1 VGVGEKPE
9 RPGVTPTQD
18 PGGRLTR
25 RSSDRTQHPLF
36 WAALAAPGIIWLAVL
51 FIVPFYAIVAIAGGQ
66 VDVFGNPVA
75 VWNPLHWSSMNFSAA
90 WRDVAGAS
98 AFVGPI
104 LLRTLLYVALAS
116 LISLLIAYPAAYFVA
131 RFAGRRKALFLVLL
145 IAPFWISYMM
155 RMLAWIGL
163 LQTNG
168 YVNKVLS
175 SLHLISQPV
184 DWLGGLGITVVL
196 GLVYG
201 YIPYLILVLYAG
213 LDRIDP
219 ALIEAG
225 RDLGL
230 GRVRTFVRVTLP
242 MSRQA
247 ILTGM
252 LITVLPM
259 LGDYFTNQL
268 LSGTTGTTMLGN
280 VIDDQLTSSGGV
292 LEGQGAVFSL
302 LFLLVLIAPMIYYVL
317 ATNRSSRSAT

>member
-1 VGVGEKPE
+1 VT
-9 RPGVTPTQD
+9 RPSR
-18 PGGRLTR
+18 GRNEHR
-25 RSSDRTQHPLF
+25 LF
-36 WAALAAPGIIWLAVL
+36 WAALAAPGIIWLALL
-51 FIVPFYAIVAIAGGQ
+51 FIVPFYAILAIAGGQ
-66 VDVFGNPVA
+66 LNIFGNPVA
-75 VWNPLHWSSMNFSAA
+75 VWNPLAWSAA
-90 WRDVAGAS
+90 NFIGAWHDVAGPS
-98 AFVGPI
+98 AFVVPI
-104 LLRTLLYVALAS
+104 ILRTLLYVSLAS

-131 RFAGRRKALFLVLL
+131 RFAGRRKALFLILL

-155 RMLAWIGL
+155 RMLAWIDL
-163 LQTNG
+163 LQTDG
-168 YVNKVLS
+168 YVNKVLT

-184 DWLGGLGITVVL
+184 DWLGGMSITVVL

-201 YIPYLILVLYAG
+201 YIPYLIIVLYAG
-213 LDRIDP
+213 LDRIDQ

-268 LSGTTGTTMLGN
+268 LSGTTGPAMFGN

-302 LFLLVLIAPMIYYVL
+302 LFLLILVAPMIYYVV
-317 ATNRSSRSAT
+317 ATNRSSRSAA

>member
-1 VGVGEKPE
+1 VGVGEKAE
-9 RPGVTPTQD
+9 RPGVTPGQD
-18 PGGRLTR
+18 PAGRLTR
-25 RSSDRTQHPLF
+25 RSSDRTQHRLF

-75 VWNPLHWSSMNFSAA
+75 VWNPLHWSGMNFSAA

-104 LLRTLLYVALAS
+104 LLRTLVYVALAS

-131 RFAGRRKALFLVLL
+131 RFAGRRKALFLILL

-163 LQTNG
+163 LQTDG
-168 YVNKVLS
+168 YVNKALIWM
-175 SLHLISQPV
+175 HLISQPV
-184 DWLGGLGITVVL
+184 DWLGGLGLTVVL

-302 LFLLVLIAPMIYYVL
+302 LFLLVLIAPMIYYVV
-317 ATNRSSRSAT
+317 ATSRSSRSAT

>member
-1 VGVGEKPE
+1 MT
-9 RPGVTPTQD
+9 RPSRG
-18 PGGRLTR
+18 PG
-25 RSSDRTQHPLF
+25 QHRLF
-36 WAALAAPGIIWLAVL
+36 WAALAAPGIIWLALL
-51 FIVPFYAIVAIAGGQ
+51 FLVPFYAILAIAGGQ
-66 VDVFGNPVA
+66 LDIFGNPVA
-75 VWNPLHWSSMNFSAA
+75 VWNPLAWSSANFTAA
-90 WRDVAGAS
+90 WHDVAGSS

-131 RFAGRRKALFLVLL
+131 RFAGRRKALFLILL

-155 RMLAWIGL
+155 RMLAWIDL
-163 LQTNG
+163 LQTDG

-175 SLHLISQPV
+175 WMHLISQPV
-184 DWLGGLGITVVL
+184 DWLGGMGITVVL

-242 MSRQA
+242 LSRQA

-268 LSGTTGTTMLGN
+268 LSGTTGTTMFGN
-280 VIDDQLTSSGGV
+280 VIDDQLTSGGGV

-302 LFLLVLIAPMIYYVL
+302 LFLLVLIAPMIYYVV

>member
-1 VGVGEKPE
+1 VT
-9 RPGVTPTQD
+9 RPSSGQ
-18 PGGRLTR
+18 R
-25 RSSDRTQHPLF
+25 RLF

-51 FIVPFYAIVAIAGGQ
+51 FIVPFYTILAIAGGTL
-66 VDVFGNPVA
+66 DLFGNPVA
-75 VWNPLHWSSMNFSAA
+75 VWNPLQWSSTNFIGA
-90 WRDVAGAS
+90 WHDVAGES

-104 LLRTLLYVALAS
+104 LLRTLVYVALAS
-116 LISLLIAYPAAYFVA
+116 VIALLIAYPAAYFVA
-131 RFAGRRKALFLVLL
+131 RFAGRRKALFLILL

-155 RMLAWIGL
+155 RMLAWIDL
-163 LQTNG
+163 LQTDG
-168 YVNKVLS
+168 YVNKALS
-175 SLHLISQPV
+175 FLHLISQPV

-230 GRVRTFVRVTLP
+230 GRVRTFLRVTLP
-242 MSRQA
+242 LSRQA

-268 LSGTTGTTMLGN
+268 LSGTTGTTMFGN

-292 LEGQGAVFSL
+292 LAGQGAVFSL
-302 LFLLVLIAPMIYYVL
+302 LFLLFLIAPMIYYVV
-317 ATNRSSRSAT
+317 ATNRSARGAT

>member
-1 VGVGEKPE
+1 MGVGEKAE

-18 PGGRLTR
+18 PAGRLTG
-25 RSSDRTQHPLF
+25 RSSDRTQHRLF

-131 RFAGRRKALFLVLL
+131 RFAGRRKALFLILL

-163 LQTNG
+163 LQTDG
-168 YVNKVLS
+168 YVNKALS

-302 LFLLVLIAPMIYYVL
+302 LFLLVLIAPMIYYVV

>member
-1 VGVGEKPE
+1 M
-9 RPGVTPTQD
+9 
-18 PGGRLTR
+18 
-25 RSSDRTQHPLF
+25 
-36 WAALAAPGIIWLAVL
+36 AAPGIIWLALL
-51 FIVPFYAIVAIAGGQ
+51 FVVPFYAILAIAGGHVNQ
-66 VDVFGNPVA
+66 IFGYPVA
-75 VWNPLHWSSMNFSAA
+75 VWNPLKWSRANLAAA
-90 WRDVAGAS
+90 WHDIAGTS
-98 AFVGPI
+98 ALAGPVI
-104 LLRTLLYVALAS
+104 VRTLVYVAVAS
-116 LISLLIAYPAAYFVA
+116 VLSLLIAYPTAYYVA
-131 RFAGRRKALFLVLL
+131 RFAGRRRGLFLVLL

-168 YVNKVLS
+168 YVNGALS
-175 SLHLISQPV
+175 FLHLVSQPV
-184 DWLGGLGITVVL
+184 NWLGGLGVTVVL

-230 GRVRTFVRVTLP
+230 GRVATFVRVTLP
-242 MSRQA
+242 LSRQA

-280 VIDDQLTSSGGV
+280 VINDQVSTPGLQG
-292 LEGQGAVFSL
+292 EGAVFSM
-302 LFLLVLIAPMIYYVL
+302 FLLLALVVPLIYYVV
-317 ATNRSSRSAT
+317 ATNRSSQVAA

>member
-1 VGVGEKPE
+1 
-9 RPGVTPTQD
+9 VTGPSR
-18 PGGRLTR
+18 GRG
-25 RSSDRTQHPLF
+25 QHRLF
-36 WAALAAPGIIWLAVL
+36 WAALAAPGIIWLALL
-51 FIVPFYAIVAIAGGQ
+51 FVVPFYAILAIAGGQ
-66 VDVFGNPVA
+66 LDLFGNPVA
-75 VWNPLHWSSMNFSAA
+75 VWNPLQWSSTNFTGA
-90 WRDVAGAS
+90 WHDVAGAS

-104 LLRTLLYVALAS
+104 ILRTLLYVALAS
-116 LISLLIAYPAAYFVA
+116 LISLVIAYPAAYFVA
-131 RFAGRRKALFLVLL
+131 RFAGRRKALFLILL
-145 IAPFWISYMM
+145 VAPFWISYMM
-155 RMLAWIGL
+155 RMLAWIDL

-168 YVNKVLS
+168 YVNKVLTWM
-175 SLHLISQPV
+175 HLISQPV
-184 DWLGGLGITVVL
+184 DWLGGMWITVVL

-213 LDRIDP
+213 LDRIDQ

-268 LSGTTGTTMLGN
+268 LSGTTGTAMFGN

-302 LFLLVLIAPMIYYVL
+302 LFLLILIAPMIYYVV
-317 ATNRSSRSAT
+317 ATSRSSRGAT

>member
-1 VGVGEKPE
+1 
-9 RPGVTPTQD
+9 VTQRSGP
-18 PGGRLTR
+18 LSR
-25 RSSDRTQHPLF
+25 RRAAREPSRLF

-51 FIVPFYAIVAIAGGQ
+51 FIVPFYVVLAIAAGRLNEL
-66 VDVFGNPVA
+66 FGTPIA
-75 VWNPLHWSSMNFSAA
+75 VWNPLQWSAA
-90 WRDVAGAS
+90 NLAAVWHTIFGKGAY
-98 AFVGPI
+98 VGPDI
-104 LLRTLLYVALAS
+104 VRTIVYTAIAS
-116 LISLLIAYPAAYFVA
+116 LLCLLIGYPAAYFVA

-155 RMLAWIGL
+155 RMLAWIDL
-163 LQTNG
+163 LQTDG
-168 YVNKVLS
+168 YVNQVLTK
-175 SLHLISQPV
+175 LHLISSPV
-184 DWLGGLGITVVL
+184 DWLGGMHVTVIL

-230 GRVRTFVRVTLP
+230 GRVRTFLRVTLP
-242 MSRQA
+242 LSRQA

-268 LSGTTGTTMLGN
+268 LSGTTGTTMFGN
-280 VIDDQLTSSGGV
+280 VIDDQLTSSGGI
-292 LEGQGAVFSL
+292 LQGQGAVFSL
-302 LFLLVLIAPMIYYVL
+302 LFLLILTAPMIYYVV
-317 ATNRSSRSAT
+317 ATNRSSRGAT

>member
-1 VGVGEKPE
+1 VASGQKLG
-9 RPGVTPTQD
+9 GPT
-18 PGGRLTR
+18 RNR
-25 RSSDRTQHPLF
+25 LF

-51 FIVPFYAIVAIAGGQ
+51 FIVPFYAMLAIAGGGL
-66 VDVFGNPVA
+66 DIFGNPIA
-75 VWNPLHWSSMNFSAA
+75 QWDPLHWSSANLTAA
-90 WRDVAGAS
+90 WRDVAGTS

-104 LLRTLLYVALAS
+104 IGRTLVYVALAS
-116 LISLLIAYPAAYFVA
+116 ALSLLIAYPAAYFVA
-131 RFAGRRKALFLVLL
+131 RFAGRRKGLFLILL

-155 RMLAWIGL
+155 RMLAWIDL

-168 YVNKVLS
+168 YVNKALS
-175 SLHLISQPV
+175 FLHLIGQPV
-184 DWLGGLGITVVL
+184 DWLGGMGVTVVL

-242 MSRQA
+242 MSRQP

-252 LITVLPM
+252 LITMLPM

-268 LSGTTGTTMLGN
+268 LSGATGTAMFGN
-280 VIDDQLTSSGGV
+280 VIDDQLTSAGGV
-292 LEGQGAVFSL
+292 LEGQGAIFSL
-302 LFLLVLIAPMIYYVL
+302 LFLIVLTAPMIFYVV
-317 ATNRSSRSAT
+317 ATNRSSRAAT

>member
-1 VGVGEKPE
+1 MTGPVSGSA
-9 RPGVTPTQD
+9 
-18 PGGRLTR
+18 LLR
-25 RSSDRTQHPLF
+25 RSSGRPKEPHRLF

-51 FIVPFYAIVAIAGGQ
+51 FIVPFYAIVAIAAGQ
-66 VDVFGNPVA
+66 LDIFGAPVA
-75 VWNPLHWSSMNFSAA
+75 VWNPLNWSTTNFTAA
-90 WRDVAGAS
+90 WHDVAGAS

-104 LLRTLLYVALAS
+104 IVRTLLYVALAS
-116 LISLLIAYPAAYFVA
+116 LISLVIAYPAAYFVA

-155 RMLAWIGL
+155 RMLAWIDL
-163 LQTNG
+163 LQTDG
-168 YVNKVLS
+168 YVNKTLS
-175 SLHLISQPV
+175 FLHLVSQPV

-201 YIPYLILVLYAG
+201 YVPYLILVLYAG

-230 GRVRTFVRVTLP
+230 GKVRTFIWVTLP
-242 MSRQA
+242 LSRQA

-268 LSGTTGTTMLGN
+268 LSGTTGTTMFGN
-280 VIDDQLTSSGGV
+280 VIDDQLTSTGGV

-302 LFLLVLIAPMIYYVL
+302 LFLLVLIGPMLYYVV
-317 ATNRSSRSAT
+317 ATNRSARGTR